1 MDKLDILQRD
11 EFVKQLERMIENIS
25 ENKVST
31 CFAINGKWGCGK
43 TFVLDMLQERLE
55 EKQSEQT
62 ADNKYF
68 IIRYNSWKYDYYSE
82 PLAAIVAELMTT
94 IEERTALFPDSEEKQ
109 KILGALYGISIVLL
123 TVFGTV
129 VEVGTG
135 LPLKDG
141 IKAAIE
147 GCKEGQKNYK
157 EKYNYDEYL
166 SLRKAIEELNVVLK
180 DLSEKYRILFLVDEL
195 DRCMPEYAIKVLE
208 RLHHLTEG
216 KTNIITVISMDK
228 DQLKKSVEKIFG
240 IENSDKYLEKF
251 IQFEVKLDY
260 GDVSE
265 KITDKHADYIALF
278 DNDKFPFKEPIEEC
292 LQAIFKEVDVR
303 TQEQLVKKSMI
314 AHKLLYNAKKD
325 YSFMC
330 MELLLSVMICVYKD
344 ESCFDN
350 LSFAS
355 NGSFNIDFFGN
366 VFITSSVIK
375 QPAFVEFFT
384 EKFKKMDFVLQK
396 NFDETIKF
404 YVLPQ
409 KVGLYGAILYSWY
422 WLHEPNPSVVVQM
435 GNSFFYSPVLKGF
448 EELKKFAEMIKMMS

>member
-31 CFAINGKWGCGK
+31 CFAINGKWGSGK

-68 IIRYNSWKYDYYSE
+68 IIRYNSWKYDYYEE

-94 IEERTALFPDSEEKQ
+94 IEEKTVLFPDSEEKQ
-109 KILGALYGISIVLL
+109 KILGALYGIGIVLL

-129 VEVGTG
+129 AEVGTG

-157 EKYNYDEYL
+157 EKHDYDAYL
-166 SLRKAIEELNVVLK
+166 SLRKAIEELNGILK
-180 DLSEKYRILFLVDEL
+180 DLSDKYTMLFLVDEL

-216 KTNIITVISMDK
+216 KSNIITVISMDK

-251 IQFEVKLDY
+251 IHFEVKLDY
-260 GDVSE
+260 GNISE
-265 KITDKHADYIALF
+265 SILDKYADYIALF
-278 DNDKFPFKEPIEEC
+278 DYEKFPFDEPVEEC
-292 LQAIFKEVDVR
+292 LQAIFKDVDIR
-303 TQEQLVKKSMI
+303 TQEQLVHKANL
-314 AHKLLYNAKKD
+314 AHRLLYADTKD

-330 MELLLSVMICVYKD
+330 MELLLTVIIAVHHD
-344 ESCFDN
+344 ESCFN
-350 LSFAS
+350 NTSITVEPFNKVFVPRGSHLKPAFAEFFELKFK
-355 NGSFNIDFFGN
+355 NIYFRIGGSAS
-366 VFITSSVIK
+366 ITSYIL
-375 QPAFVEFFT
+375 P
-384 EKFKKMDFVLQK
+384 
-396 NFDETIKF
+396 ET
-404 YVLPQ
+404 PN
-409 KVGLYGAILYSWY
+409 LYGAIIFCWY
-422 WLHEPNPSVVVQM
+422 WMHKVSNSVLIQKNNGSLYDKINNNP
-435 GNSFFYSPVLKGF
+435 

>member
-31 CFAINGKWGCGK
+31 CFSINGKWGSGK

-68 IIRYNSWKYDYYSE
+68 IIRYNSWKYDYYEE
-82 PLAAIVAELMTT
+82 PVIALVVSIVRVIENKIKLM
-94 IEERTALFPDSEEKQ
+94 PDSKT
-109 KILGALYGISIVLL
+109 KSKGLGIL
-123 TVFGTV
+123 
-129 VEVGTG
+129 
-135 LPLKDG
+135 
-141 IKAAIE
+141 KAAGEALLSVTNYVLKNKTGIDVQKGYEIFKKGNEE
-147 GCKEGQKNYK
+147 GKLEYK
-157 EKYNYDEYL
+157 RKHAYDIYFNL
-166 SLRKAIEELNVVLK
+166 NKVMEELASVLESI
-180 DLSEKYRILFLVDEL
+180 SEEYTIIFLVDEL
-195 DRCMPEYAIKVLE
+195 DRCIPEYAIKVLE

-216 KTNIITVISMDK
+216 KSNIITVISMDK

-240 IENSDKYLEKF
+240 IDNPDKYLEKF
-251 IQFEVKLDY
+251 IHFEVKLDY

-265 KITDKHADYIALF
+265 KITDKYADYIALF

-292 LQAIFKEVDVR
+292 LQAIFKEVDIR

-314 AHKLLYNAKKD
+314 VHELLYNAKKD

-330 MELLLSVMICVYKD
+330 MELLLAVMICVYKD

-355 NGSFNIDFFGN
+355 NGSFNINFFGN
-366 VFITSSVIK
+366 VFITSSVKK

-435 GNSFFYSPVLKGF
+435 ENSFFYSPVLKGF

>member
-129 VEVGTG
+129 AEVGTG

-278 DNDKFPFKEPIEEC
+278 DNDKFPFKESIEEC
-292 LQAIFKEVDVR
+292 LQAIFKEVDIR

-314 AHKLLYNAKKD
+314 AHELLYNAKKD

-330 MELLLSVMICVYKD
+330 MELLLAVMICVYKD

-435 GNSFFYSPVLKGF
+435 ENSFFYSPVLKGF

>member
-11 EFVKQLERMIENIS
+11 EFVKQLERIIENIS
-25 ENKVST
+25 ENKAST

-82 PLAAIVAELMTT
+82 PLSSIVAELMTT
-94 IEERTALFPDSEEKQ
+94 IEERAALFPDSEEKQ

-129 VEVGTG
+129 AEIGTG
-135 LPLKDG
+135 LPFKDG
-141 IKAAIE
+141 IKASIE
-147 GCKEGQKNYK
+147 GCKEGKKNYK
-157 EKYNYDEYL
+157 EKHDYDAYL
-166 SLRKAIEELNVVLK
+166 SLRKSIEKLNEILK
-180 DLSEKYRILFLVDEL
+180 DLSEKYTILFLVDEL

-216 KTNIITVISMDK
+216 KSNIITVISMDK
-228 DQLKKSVEKIFG
+228 EQLKKSVEKIFG

-278 DNDKFPFKEPIEEC
+278 DYEKFPFDEPVEEC
-292 LQAIFKEVDVR
+292 LRAIFKNIDIR
-303 TQEQLVKKSMI
+303 TQEQLVKKAMI
-314 AHKLLYNAKKD
+314 AHKLLYNDKKD

-330 MELLLSVMICVYKD
+330 MELLLAVMICVYND
-344 ESCFDN
+344 NSCFSKTPINIIPFDKIFTPLPSTN
-350 LSFAS
+350 RPAFA
-355 NGSFNIDFFGN
+355 DFF
-366 VFITSSVIK
+366 V
-375 QPAFVEFFT
+375 
-384 EKFKKMDFVLQK
+384 EKFTQI
-396 NFDETIKF
+396 NFTRTMFFERGIK
-404 YVLPQ
+404 YYSLPSAEN
-409 KVGLYGAILYSWY
+409 LYAAIIYSWCNM
-422 WLHEPNPSVVVQM
+422 HELNKDGGVDISNSLFYNPIAK
-435 GNSFFYSPVLKGF
+435 NP

>member
-435 GNSFFYSPVLKGF
+435 ENSFFYSPVLKGF

>member
-11 EFVKQLERMIENIS
+11 EFVKQLERIIENIS
-25 ENKVST
+25 ENKAST

-129 VEVGTG
+129 AEIGTG
-135 LPLKDG
+135 LPFKDG
-141 IKAAIE
+141 IKASIE

-157 EKYNYDEYL
+157 EKHDYDAYL
-166 SLRKAIEELNVVLK
+166 SLRKSIEKLNEILK

-278 DNDKFPFKEPIEEC
+278 DYEKFPFDEPVEEC
-292 LQAIFKEVDVR
+292 LRAIFKEVDVR

-435 GNSFFYSPVLKGF
+435 ENSFFYSPVLKGF

>member
-11 EFVKQLERMIENIS
+11 EFVKQLERIIKNIS
-25 ENKVST
+25 ENKAST

-43 TFVLDMLQERLE
+43 TFVLDMLQEQLE

-94 IEERTALFPDSEEKQ
+94 IEEKTALFPDSEEKQ

-129 VEVGTG
+129 AEVGTG

-147 GCKEGQKNYK
+147 GCKEGKKNYK
-157 EKYNYDEYL
+157 EKHNYDEYL
-166 SLRKAIEELNVVLK
+166 SLRKAIEELNEILK
-180 DLSEKYRILFLVDEL
+180 DLSEQHTILFLVDEL

-216 KTNIITVISMDK
+216 KSNIITVISVDK
-228 DQLKKSVEKIFG
+228 EQLKCSIEKIFG
-240 IENSDKYLEKF
+240 IDNPDKYLEKF

-278 DNDKFPFKEPIEEC
+278 DYEKFPFNEPFEEC
-292 LQAIFKEVDVR
+292 LQAIFKEVDIR
-303 TQEQLVKKSMI
+303 TQGQLVKKAMM
-314 AHKLLYNAKKD
+314 AHKLLYNDKKD

-330 MELLLSVMICVYKD
+330 MELLLAVMICVYKD

-350 LSFAS
+350 SS
-355 NGSFNIDFFGN
+355 VDVNIFGN
-366 VFITSSVIK
+366 VFITSSVKK
-375 QPAFVEFFT
+375 QPAFVKFFT

-435 GNSFFYSPVLKGF
+435 ENSFFYSPVLKGY

>member
-31 CFAINGKWGCGK
+31 CFAINGKWGSGK

-68 IIRYNSWKYDYYSE
+68 IIRYNSWKYDYYEE
-82 PLAAIVAELMTT
+82 PVIALVVSIVRVIENKIKLM
-94 IEERTALFPDSEEKQ
+94 PDSKT
-109 KILGALYGISIVLL
+109 KSKGLGIL
-123 TVFGTV
+123 
-129 VEVGTG
+129 
-135 LPLKDG
+135 
-141 IKAAIE
+141 KAAGEALLSVTNDVLKNKTGIDVQKGYEIFKKGNEE
-147 GCKEGQKNYK
+147 GKLEYK
-157 EKYNYDEYL
+157 RKHAYDIYFDL
-166 SLRKAIEELNVVLK
+166 NKVMEELASVLESI
-180 DLSEKYRILFLVDEL
+180 SEEYTIIFLVDEL
-195 DRCMPEYAIKVLE
+195 DRCIPEYAIKVLE

-216 KTNIITVISMDK
+216 KSNIITVISMDK

-240 IENSDKYLEKF
+240 IDNPDKYLEKF

-278 DNDKFPFKEPIEEC
+278 DYEKFPFNEPFEEC
-292 LQAIFKEVDVR
+292 LQAIFKEVDIR
-303 TQEQLVKKSMI
+303 TQEQLVKKAMI
-314 AHKLLYNAKKD
+314 AHKLLYNDKKD

-330 MELLLSVMICVYKD
+330 MELLLAVMICVYKD

-350 LSFAS
+350 SS
-355 NGSFNIDFFGN
+355 VDVNIFEN
-366 VFITSSVIK
+366 LFITRSVKK
-375 QPAFVEFFT
+375 QPVFVNFFA
-384 EKFKKMDFVLQK
+384 EKFKKMNFVLQK
-396 NFDETIKF
+396 NFDETKKF

-422 WLHEPNPSVVVQM
+422 WLHEPNPTVVVQM
-435 GNSFFYSPVLKGF
+435 ENSFFYSPILKGY

>member
-129 VEVGTG
+129 AEVGTG

-278 DNDKFPFKEPIEEC
+278 DYEKFPFDEPVEEC
-292 LQAIFKEVDVR
+292 LRAIFKNIDIR
-303 TQEQLVKKSMI
+303 TQEQLVKKAMI
-314 AHKLLYNAKKD
+314 AHKLLYNDKKD

-330 MELLLSVMICVYKD
+330 MELLLAVLICVYKD
-344 ESCFDN
+344 ESCFNGTKLDLSSFDN
-350 LSFAS
+350 IFPGLKK
-355 NGSFNIDFFGN
+355 GL
-366 VFITSSVIK
+366 K
-375 QPAFVEFFT
+375 PAFWEFFKIKL
-384 EKFKKMDFVLQK
+384 ENV
-396 NFDETIKF
+396 NFTISNSNSINAF
-404 YVLPQ
+404 ILPN
-409 KVGLYGAILYSWY
+409 KANLYGAIIFSWY
-422 WLHEPNPSVVVQM
+422 WVHTVNQSSLIQKYNGSINDVITNNP
-435 GNSFFYSPVLKGF
+435 

>member
-129 VEVGTG
+129 AEVGTG

-278 DNDKFPFKEPIEEC
+278 DYEKFPFDEPVEEC
-292 LQAIFKEVDVR
+292 LRAIFKNIDIR
-303 TQEQLVKKSMI
+303 TQEQLVKKAMI
-314 AHKLLYNAKKD
+314 AHKLLYNDKKD

-330 MELLLSVMICVYKD
+330 MELLLAVLICVYKD
-344 ESCFDN
+344 ESCFNGTKLDLSSFDN
-350 LSFAS
+350 IFPGLKK
-355 NGSFNIDFFGN
+355 GL
-366 VFITSSVIK
+366 K
-375 QPAFVEFFT
+375 PAFWEFFKIKL
-384 EKFKKMDFVLQK
+384 ENV
-396 NFDETIKF
+396 NFTISNSNSINAF
-404 YVLPQ
+404 ILPN
-409 KVGLYGAILYSWY
+409 KANLYGAIIFSWY
-422 WLHEPNPSVVVQM
+422 WVHTVNQNSLIQKYNGSINDVITNNP
-435 GNSFFYSPVLKGF
+435 
-448 EELKKFAEMIKMMS
+448 EELKNLQK

>member
-25 ENKVST
+25 ENKAST

-43 TFVLDMLQERLE
+43 TFVLDMLQKRLE

-94 IEERTALFPDSEEKQ
+94 IEERTVLFPDSEEKQ
-109 KILGALYGISIVLL
+109 KILGTLYGIGIVLL

-129 VEVGTG
+129 AEVGTV

-147 GCKEGQKNYK
+147 GCKEGKNNYK
-157 EKYNYDEYL
+157 EKHNYDEYL

-180 DLSEKYRILFLVDEL
+180 DLSEKYTILFLVDEL

-278 DNDKFPFKEPIEEC
+278 DYEKFPFDEPVEEC
-292 LQAIFKEVDVR
+292 LRAIFKNIDIR
-303 TQEQLVKKSMI
+303 TQEQLVKKAMI
-314 AHKLLYNAKKD
+314 AHKLLYNDKKD

-330 MELLLSVMICVYKD
+330 MELLLAVLICVYKD
-344 ESCFDN
+344 ESCFNGTKLDLSSFDN
-350 LSFAS
+350 IFPGLKK
-355 NGSFNIDFFGN
+355 GL
-366 VFITSSVIK
+366 K
-375 QPAFVEFFT
+375 PAFWEFFKIKL
-384 EKFKKMDFVLQK
+384 ENV
-396 NFDETIKF
+396 NFTISNSNSINAF
-404 YVLPQ
+404 ILPN
-409 KVGLYGAILYSWY
+409 KANLYGAIIFSWY
-422 WLHEPNPSVVVQM
+422 WVHTVNQNSLIQKYNGSINDVITHNP
-435 GNSFFYSPVLKGF
+435 

>member
-11 EFVKQLERMIENIS
+11 EFVKQIERMIENIS
-25 ENKVST
+25 ENKAST

-43 TFVLDMLQERLE
+43 TFVLDMLQEKLE
-55 EKQSEQT
+55 VEQNEKI

-68 IIRYNSWKYDYYSE
+68 IIRYNSWKFDYYEE
-82 PLAAIVAELMTT
+82 PVIALVASIVRV
-94 IEERTALFPDSEEKQ
+94 IEKKIKLIPDSKT
-109 KILGALYGISIVLL
+109 KSKGIGIL
-123 TVFGTV
+123 
-129 VEVGTG
+129 
-135 LPLKDG
+135 
-141 IKAAIE
+141 KAACE
-147 GCKEGQKNYK
+147 AL
-157 EKYNYDEYL
+157 L
-166 SLRKAIEELNVVLK
+166 SVTNDVLK
-180 DLSEKYRILFLVDEL
+180 NKIGIDVQKGYEIFKKGNEEGKLEYERKHAYDIYFDLNKVMKELASALESISEEYTILFLVDEL
-195 DRCMPEYAIKVLE
+195 DRCIPEYAIKVLE

-216 KTNIITVISMDK
+216 KSNIITVISVDK
-228 DQLKKSVEKIFG
+228 EQLKCSIEKIFG
-240 IENSDKYLEKF
+240 IDNPDKYLEKF

-278 DNDKFPFKEPIEEC
+278 DYEKFPFNEPFEEC
-292 LQAIFKEVDVR
+292 LQAIFKEVDIR
-303 TQEQLVKKSMI
+303 TQEQLVKKAMI
-314 AHKLLYNAKKD
+314 AHKLLYNDKKD

-330 MELLLSVMICVYKD
+330 MELLLAVMICVYKD

-350 LSFAS
+350 SS
-355 NGSFNIDFFGN
+355 VDVNIFEN
-366 VFITSSVIK
+366 LFITRSVKK

-435 GNSFFYSPVLKGF
+435 ENSFFYSPVLKGF

>member
-31 CFAINGKWGCGK
+31 CFAINGKWGSGK

-68 IIRYNSWKYDYYSE
+68 IIRYNSWKYDYYEE
-82 PLAAIVAELMTT
+82 PVIALVVSIVRVIENKIKLM
-94 IEERTALFPDSEEKQ
+94 PDSKT
-109 KILGALYGISIVLL
+109 KSKGRGIL
-123 TVFGTV
+123 
-129 VEVGTG
+129 
-135 LPLKDG
+135 
-141 IKAAIE
+141 KAAGEALLSVTNDVLKNKTGIDVQKGYEIFKKGNEE
-147 GCKEGQKNYK
+147 GKLEYK
-157 EKYNYDEYL
+157 RKHAYDIYFDL
-166 SLRKAIEELNVVLK
+166 NKVMEELASVLESI
-180 DLSEKYRILFLVDEL
+180 SEEYTIIFLVDEL
-195 DRCMPEYAIKVLE
+195 DRCIPEYAIKVLE

-216 KTNIITVISMDK
+216 KSNIITVISMDK

-240 IENSDKYLEKF
+240 IDNPDKYLEKF

-278 DNDKFPFKEPIEEC
+278 DYEKFPFNEPFEEC
-292 LQAIFKEVDVR
+292 LQAIFKEVDIR
-303 TQEQLVKKSMI
+303 TQEQLVKKAMI
-314 AHKLLYNAKKD
+314 AHKLLYNDKKD

-330 MELLLSVMICVYKD
+330 MELLLAVMICVYKD

-350 LSFAS
+350 SS
-355 NGSFNIDFFGN
+355 VDVNIFEN
-366 VFITSSVIK
+366 LFITRSVKK
-375 QPAFVEFFT
+375 QPVFVNFFA
-384 EKFKKMDFVLQK
+384 EKFKKMNFVLQK
-396 NFDETIKF
+396 NFDETKKF

-422 WLHEPNPSVVVQM
+422 WLHELNPTVVVQM
-435 GNSFFYSPVLKGF
+435 ENSFFYSPILKGY